1 MGRTWPRSRSARSE
15 SVSARKGGPSGRA
28 LSTLG
33 GRFLHAD
40 DQRVHASATSDS
52 CDAPAARRSA
62 SSPSQPSGEE
72 GTRTVYIYIYKG
84 YSYMEWKGAWGV
96 LDVLL
101 N

>member
-1 MGRTWPRSRSARSE
+1 MGWGSGEGWGGGGQGRGGTPGVMGRTWPRSRSARSE

-62 SSPSQPSGEE
+62 SSPSQPWGE
-72 GTRTVYIYIYKG
+72 GG
-84 YSYMEWKGAWGV
+84 G
-96 LDVLL
+96 
-101 N
+101 